1 MKLFIDTS
9 IFVDVLRSEQVESSK
24 SLFKSLQEG
33 DDGFISAITVAELSV
48 GAYRSPR
55 IDALEKTLKL
65 LSIVTVVDLSR
76 AIAVEGGR
84 IYAELMKRG
93 EEIELNDCLIAATS
107 LSLRILLSKE
117 EISGFGVN
125 AFDNRD
131 MKMDCVIVALAHDEF

>member
-9 IFVDVLRSEQVESSK
+9 IFVDVLRSKQVESSK

-33 DDGFISAITVAELSV
+33 DEGFTSAITVAELSV

-55 IDALEKTLKL
+55 RDALEKTLKL
-65 LSIVTVVDLSR
+65 LSIVTVADLSR
-76 AIAVEGGR
+76 EIAVEGGR

-107 LSLRILLSKE
+107 LSLRIHEIVTMDLDHFNRIENIRATTPE
-117 EISGFGVN
+117 ELGF
-125 AFDNRD
+125 
-131 MKMDCVIVALAHDEF
+131 

>member
-33 DDGFISAITVAELSV
+33 DEGFTSAITVAELSV

-55 IDALEKTLKL
+55 RDALEKTLKL
-65 LSIVTVVDLSR
+65 LSIVTVADLSR
-76 AIAVEGGR
+76 EIAVEGGR
-84 IYAELMKRG
+84 IYAELMKKG

-107 LSLRILLSKE
+107 LSLRIHEIVTRDIDHFNRIENIKAITPE
-117 EISGFGVN
+117 ELGF
-125 AFDNRD
+125 
-131 MKMDCVIVALAHDEF
+131 